1 MEELIIFP
9 ETGMHH
15 RNRYRRNV
23 FLARTLFE
31 RFENPARIGRPS
43 AHAVCP
49 SEVCLEPAVFLS
61 EADGGLELI
70 DALILLTR
78 GEESQAELRMRARDG
93 GIHLQCLAHLCDRL
107 VVVLLPAK
115 PHRHAYDRRWLLRV
129 QRIECADS
137 RQLCFRLLPAAG
149 HAEQRGIRAV
159 PVRVIRIELQS
170 AAKLLLAPRPVPVVL
185 IENGAHR
192 HVSVC
197 RCRIDRQC
205 FQRGRPR
212 FSHELGWSHRS
223 VPRELRVAMRH
234 LHVRRGEVGLPF
246 DGFRQIRN
254 RLSESL
260 RVFFPGGS
268 HSLEEKFIRDRI
280 DLRVSV
286 KPRSGFRR
294 ELRSKGFRNGRRELA
309 LKSDDVAFVALVALR
324 PEMMIGRGV
333 NQLRGDAHKSACA
346 QYASFDYAIHA
357 ELMRDLRQ
365 GLRASLVRH
374 HRCTRDH
381 RHVSQLGEIGDQRLC
396 HRIGEILLRRIAA
409 EIRKRQDGDRVN
421 GRLPAAVRPS
431 RRDDDQRGDHDCRRD
446 ADPPQRAALR
456 RNGRRFAARLAHF
469 GDQPVAALRHG
480 FDVARSVRGVAQ
492 RVAQFSHGA
501 IETRLEI
508 DERVRRPE
516 SLSQIV
522 AAYQLIAMF
531 EQEKKN
537 LQRLLGETALLA
549 VAAQFS
555 RFGVEHE
562 VADPKTSASGYGLHG
577 WRESISI

>member
-1 MEELIIFP
+1 
-9 ETGMHH
+9 
-15 RNRYRRNV
+15 
-23 FLARTLFE
+23 
-31 RFENPARIGRPS
+31 
-43 AHAVCP
+43 
-49 SEVCLEPAVFLS
+49 
-61 EADGGLELI
+61 
-70 DALILLTR
+70 
-78 GEESQAELRMRARDG
+78 
-93 GIHLQCLAHLCDRL
+93 
-107 VVVLLPAK
+107 
-115 PHRHAYDRRWLLRV
+115 
-129 QRIECADS
+129 
-137 RQLCFRLLPAAG
+137 
-149 HAEQRGIRAV
+149 
-159 PVRVIRIELQS
+159 
-170 AAKLLLAPRPVPVVL
+170 
-185 IENGAHR
+185 
-192 HVSVC
+192 
-197 RCRIDRQC
+197 
-205 FQRGRPR
+205 
-212 FSHELGWSHRS
+212 
-223 VPRELRVAMRH
+223 
-234 LHVRRGEVGLPF
+234 
-246 DGFRQIRN
+246 
-254 RLSESL
+254 
-260 RVFFPGGS
+260 
-268 HSLEEKFIRDRI
+268 
-280 DLRVSV
+280 
-286 KPRSGFRR
+286 
-294 ELRSKGFRNGRRELA
+294 
-309 LKSDDVAFVALVALR
+309 
-324 PEMMIGRGV
+324 MICRGV
-333 NQLRGDAHKSACA
+333 DQLRGDAHTSACA
-346 QYASFDYAIHA
+346 QYSSFDYAIHA

-431 RRDDDQRGDHDCRRD
+431 CRDDDQHGDHDCRRD

-501 IETRLEI
+501 IETGLEI

-562 VADPKTSASGYGLHG
+562 VADQKTSASGYGLHG